1 MNTLVLETA
10 TLAEACSS
18 CEPHNALTPSQESG
32 AELKQELGRLMA
44 EQIAS
49 LDWQSFMGI
58 DDAELRRQEKRL
70 NRIREVSAELIL
82 ATRKPSP

>member
-1 MNTLVLETA
+1 MNALVVETVNI
-10 TLAEACSS
+10 AEACSA
-18 CEPHNALTPSQESG
+18 CQPNGTLTPSQESS

-49 LDWQSFMGI
+49 LEWQSFMGI

-82 ATRKPSP
+82 AMRKPSQ

>member
-1 MNTLVLETA
+1 MNAFVVETVNIAEECSACQPNSTL
-10 TLAEACSS
+10 TLSRESS
-18 CEPHNALTPSQESG
+18 

-49 LDWQSFMGI
+49 LEWQSFMGI

-82 ATRKPSP
+82 AMRMPSQ